1 MHLGRLLAP
10 VGVRYIVVVDALA
23 PSLVGT
29 SLVSVSAPPPAGL
42 TTALVEQQDLQSVPG
57 VQGVQVYENG
67 ADIPVTAARAAP
79 CPCTPRRTRAP
90 RTWPVGNR
98 C

>member
-29 SLVSVSAPPPAGL
+29 NPASV
-42 TTALVEQQDLQSVPG
+42 Q
-57 VQGVQVYENG
+57 
-67 ADIPVTAARAAP
+67 RAAAG
-79 CPCTPRRTRAP
+79 RS
-90 RTWPVGNR
+90 
-98 C
+98 